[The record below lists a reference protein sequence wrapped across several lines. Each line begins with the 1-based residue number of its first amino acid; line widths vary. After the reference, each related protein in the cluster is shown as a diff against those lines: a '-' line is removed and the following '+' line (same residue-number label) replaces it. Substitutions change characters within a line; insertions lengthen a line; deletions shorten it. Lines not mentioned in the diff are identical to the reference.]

1 MERTVLRILGKKGRT
16 TIPWPI
22 RAELDFCPGD
32 VLLFESDPPATS
44 KTRDARPSR
53 RGMNGSEMS
62 TDWTR
67 SCAADLSRFAR
78 TPERRYTPDASIT
91 EPIEAPTIL
100 SVPEAF
106 ADLYVSL
113 LTSKID
119 YANGEIDRYNND
131 LQLYN
136 YYKQSFESWFVS
148 THKSNITAKFNA
160 L

>member
-1 MERTVLRILGKKGRT
+1 MSITAHEVVEEANAIRDNNIPDDQKYKWLERFER
-16 TIPWPI
+16 
-22 RAELDFCPGD
+22 EL
-32 VLLFESDPPATS
+32 
-44 KTRDARPSR
+44 
-53 RGMNGSEMS
+53 SEKLY
-62 TDWTR
+62 R
-67 SCAADLSRFAR
+67 Y
-78 TPERRYTPDASIT
+78 YTPDASIT